1 MMYRIDIHISTA
13 HYKKMLLDVGVDQRA
28 VENTN
33 SSIYVPYDCKD
44 AEEVQTV
51 IPKLLDMFS
60 EAGSTPSRLLSYD
73 SERLF

>member
-60 EAGSTPSRLLSYD
+60 EGKVNSIKITEL
-73 SERLF
+73 

>member
-1 MMYRIDIHISTA
+1 MMYRIEIHISTA

-60 EAGSTPSRLLSYD
+60 EGKVTSITIIEL
-73 SERLF
+73 